1 MWFVYV
7 FLLFFVASL
16 VGVGI
21 GIFRIHIPQTRWKS
35 GRLNAPSKALL
46 PKEYPADYITAVPE
60 DIISYWW
67 ETEKGKSV
75 SFRTSRIMHGA
86 VKSAILYG
94 NEKPV
99 YVFSNTLPLDFFCEG
114 SSLRGHERNMSL
126 GYTCQV
132 TIARYNIV
140 EISEELANQNDILRV
155 YNDIVGPEGRQDPKG
170 YMHLISDMMRFLIV
184 YRYGGTYLDLDQIY
198 IRPLASHTFGEGRV
212 VTIEKNWH
220 ARKCKYDKQ
229 WRSMPGNNCGI
240 AAQLEDVGIPGECA
254 SPPLPSTHRFS
265 LYSAVLVHFLPK
277 DKILATVFDLL
288 PKYYTRHCWGC
299 LGPKLITAAFK
310 KACTEMLKQN
320 PASRTVPFVAM
331 DDSELLMRGPDIEEA
346 RMTDAN
352 LFNLKGS
359 FLEIDFHLRTSTK
372 YLVGGLLKQILNYPN
387 FTHSKTQLFAAD
399 EEQANDVNGEFST
412 LPWLET
418 GKSQTVNLKQMKSD
432 GVLMYASNIDQPV
445 PMCLSS
451 KVVFNYEK
459 EEGSIKVHLV
469 PCTDVSRVEFNMTRW
484 HILKSALPGWRWSR
498 IKNLAVNQC
507 LRCFEGTGALLEPCK
522 STKKTNNSIVM
533 KIPPEQLMAVSTF
546 SVGEIRSRVE
556 GHCLTIDSPE
566 NHEVIFA
573 HNRKCIQWS
582 LKHTLSEVEK
592 EFRQTHPVVHT
603 VPPYALVDNR
613 SSDAHGFSIVTFFP
627 PQTTTETILDFVRRH
642 SRIPELRQVVI
653 GWDGG
658 SPIPSSIALT
668 SEKGVFISFVP
679 LPADSMFPQALFSV
693 FEDANVV
700 STECIAIITEPSL
713 SLSVDVLDL
722 QSGVQYWSHH
732 QEKLVGFSNARV
744 SRSEESVAGRGFR
757 ARPDYVYEPGPVRP
771 YNLITFDLPVIVS
784 KQYLVE
790 YTEPSHSAYRH
801 ITRIMPNC
809 AGISMN
815 ILVATHALS
824 RSARAMPT
832 QRIQLTETKN
842 FDELLATLTT
852 KETEERSRCLIIF
865 ANWFP
870 KKELP
875 LRLNFFSLG

>member
-7 FLLFFVASL
+7 FLLFSVAWFVSIVIL
-16 VGVGI
+16 K
-21 GIFRIHIPQTRWKS
+21 IHIPQTWWTR
-35 GRLNAPSKALL
+35 GRLNGPSKALL
-46 PKEYPADYITAVPE
+46 PKEYPADYITVVPE

-75 SFRTSRIMHGA
+75 SLRTSRIMHGA

-94 NEKPV
+94 GNKPV
-99 YVFSNTLPLDFFCEG
+99 YVFSNTLPSDFFCEG

-155 YNDIVGPEGRQDPKG
+155 YNDIVGPEGRKDPKG

-198 IRPLASHTFGEGRV
+198 IRPLALHTLGQGRV

-229 WRSMPGNNCGI
+229 WKSIPGNNCGI

-265 LYSAVLVHFLPK
+265 LYSAVLVNFLPK
-277 DKILATVFDLL
+277 DKILASVFDLL
-288 PKYYTRHCWGC
+288 PKHYTRHCWGC

-310 KACTEMLKQN
+310 KACTDKLKQH
-320 PASRTVPFVAM
+320 PANRTIPFIAM

-387 FTHSKTQLFAAD
+387 FTDSKTQLSAAD
-399 EEQANDVNGEFST
+399 EEQANNVNGEFST

-418 GKSQTVNLKQMKSD
+418 GKSPIVNLKQMKSD
-432 GVLMYASNIDQPV
+432 GVLMYASNMDHPV
-445 PMCLSS
+445 PMCLSA
-451 KVVFNYEK
+451 KLVFDYEK
-459 EEGSIKVHLV
+459 EEGTIKVHLL
-469 PCTDVSRVEFNMTRW
+469 PCTEDASRMEFNMTRW
-484 HILKSALPGWRWSR
+484 HVLKTARPGWRWSR
-498 IKNLAVNQC
+498 IANLGFNQC
-507 LRCFEGTGALLEPCK
+507 LHCYEGTGALLEPC
-522 STKKTNNSIVM
+522 SNTAKTNKSIVANY
-533 KIPPEQLMAVSTF
+533 PPQHLMAVSTF

-556 GHCLTIDSPE
+556 GHCLTINSPE
-566 NHEVIFA
+566 DHEVIFA

-582 LKHTLSEVEK
+582 LKHSLSEVEK
-592 EFRQTHPVVHT
+592 EFRQAHPVVHT
-603 VPPYALVDNR
+603 VPPRASVDKR
-613 SSDAHGFSIVTFFP
+613 SSVATHGFSIATFFP
-627 PQTTTETILDFVRRH
+627 PHTTMKTIQGFVKRH
-642 SRIPELRQVVI
+642 SQIAGLRQVVI
-653 GWDGG
+653 GWGEG
-658 SPIPSSIALT
+658 SPIPSPIALT
-668 SEKGVFISFVP
+668 SNKGVNVSFVP
-679 LPADSMFPQALFSV
+679 LPADSILPHALFSI
-693 FEDANVV
+693 FKDANVV

-713 SLSVDVLDL
+713 SLSVNVLDL
-722 QSGVQYWSHH
+722 QFGIQYWGHH

-744 SRSEESVAGRGFR
+744 SRSKESVTGWGVRGRPGY
-757 ARPDYVYEPGPVRP
+757 AYESGPVRP

-784 KQYLVE
+784 KHYLIE
-790 YTEPSHSAYRH
+790 YTESGHSAYRH

-832 QRIQLTETKN
+832 QRIQLTETKAI
-842 FDELLATLTT
+842 DELVAKVTT
-852 KETEERSRCLIIF
+852 KETEERSRCLVIF